1 MLRFERRAGVSESL
15 MDAAATSEHEDT
27 EMEHLGDDDD
37 HEGINNGSQ
46 SLIAGPNKNISN
58 RQRSVL
64 QDIVN
69 EFRVRGA
76 SDRKV
81 LLAFFAYNL

>member
-1 MLRFERRAGVSESL
+1 MLRRERQADVSETL
-15 MDAAATSEHEDT
+15 MDAAATTEHEDT
-27 EMEHLGDDDD
+27 EMEHLGDDDDHD

-64 QDIVN
+64 QDIIN
-69 EFRVRGA
+69 EFHVGGT
-76 SDRKV
+76 SD
-81 LLAFFAYNL
+81 